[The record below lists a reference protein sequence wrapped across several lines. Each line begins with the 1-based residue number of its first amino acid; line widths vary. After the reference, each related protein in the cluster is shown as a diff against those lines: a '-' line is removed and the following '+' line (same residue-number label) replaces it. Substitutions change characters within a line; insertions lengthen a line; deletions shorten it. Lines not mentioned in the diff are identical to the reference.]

1 MTILQCRQRNG
12 GTSHRP
18 DMGGTGRAVLDA
30 APGLSAHSVHKLAAL
45 PRGWRLG
52 LRRRQAGMPR
62 GLSGGLLGWHH
73 DCECVRTGADCLHAR
88 WWRGS
93 TFVFTREGGALFKV
107 CLKDMTKFFSRRIVE
122 YITDPKSNSGL
133 QGTRTLAKI
142 VRTVVDR

>member
-1 MTILQCRQRNG
+1 MSVSGPGQIACTRDG
-12 GTSHRP
+12 GE
-18 DMGGTGRAVLDA
+18 GG
-30 APGLSAHSVHKLAAL
+30 
-45 PRGWRLG
+45 
-52 LRRRQAGMPR
+52 
-62 GLSGGLLGWHH
+62 
-73 DCECVRTGADCLHAR
+73 
-88 WWRGS
+88 